1 MNKVKIK
8 RKSDNRYFDGSA
20 VGMGMWGNTGKVFN
34 DTDKV
39 VISALKKPKF
49 FEIISVKK

>member
-1 MNKVKIK
+1 MNKVRIK
-8 RKSDNRYFDGSA
+8 RKKDNRYFEMMCLGCEVWGSK
-20 VGMGMWGNTGKVFN
+20 GKVFN